1 MCVHRSIICL
11 AHPNSDVIFK
21 YNKEIKYMNNVKIV
35 REVKKPTIYVG
46 MEVMLAEAG
55 TLVKVIREGVSYND
69 ILMRTDSKSEPL
81 LGLKNGVLWGTALET
96 YTFEQVLDPIGI
108 KRD

>member
-1 MCVHRSIICL
+1 
-11 AHPNSDVIFK
+11 
-21 YNKEIKYMNNVKIV
+21 
-35 REVKKPTIYVG
+35 
-46 MEVMLAEAG
+46 
-55 TLVKVIREGVSYND
+55 
-69 ILMRTDSKSEPL
+69 MRTDSGSEPL